1 MKLKSPD
8 VILLLILV
16 NARVRIDTLADLV
29 ARKRVDDIL
38 RVPWIGSLL
47 SPQAMERMADWLTD
61 PITLLLITATFLLVA
76 VYVILDVVGQGTD
89 HDWWRAK
96 WAVAMAIV
104 LCTVVAGSLFLIFL
118 RHATTPASYTH
129 DGGVIQT
136 EEATKLILA
145 GRNPYVEDY
154 LNTPMADWGLDF
166 KSALYHYPYL
176 PFTFL
181 MSTPAYLLSQ
191 VALGW
196 YDQRFLYLLM
206 FLALLVL
213 ASASARG
220 PVSKLSLVMIL
231 GLNPIMG
238 SDIIYGMNDVFVL
251 FWIVLTVYLLSK
263 GRLSLSMVAFA
274 LACAS
279 KPTAWFLAPF
289 LVIYLYGRVRRS
301 EEPIL
306 DNIWATVKSALP
318 AALVFC
324 VLILPFAAWD
334 LGALVD
340 DVWAWSSGTAEVAY
354 QIRGWGFSNLVLAL
368 GLVSSRLDYFPFWAL
383 ELLTCVPLLGF
394 LVWWQ
399 FRRNNLS
406 VALYSYGTLLLVFFY
421 FSRFLNEN
429 YLGYIV
435 AVFALAYFVGNDDSP
450 GVQDRQIEMRAA
462 TEVAG

>member
-16 NARVRIDTLADLV
+16 TARVRIDTLADLV

-238 SDIIYGMNDVFVL
+238 NDIIYGM
-251 FWIVLTVYLLSK
+251 TS
-263 GRLSLSMVAFA
+263 S
-274 LACAS
+274 
-279 KPTAWFLAPF
+279 TA
-289 LVIYLYGRVRRS
+289 
-301 EEPIL
+301 
-306 DNIWATVKSALP
+306 
-318 AALVFC
+318 
-324 VLILPFAAWD
+324 
-334 LGALVD
+334 
-340 DVWAWSSGTAEVAY
+340 
-354 QIRGWGFSNLVLAL
+354 
-368 GLVSSRLDYFPFWAL
+368 
-383 ELLTCVPLLGF
+383 
-394 LVWWQ
+394 
-399 FRRNNLS
+399 
-406 VALYSYGTLLLVFFY
+406 
-421 FSRFLNEN
+421 
-429 YLGYIV
+429 
-435 AVFALAYFVGNDDSP
+435 
-450 GVQDRQIEMRAA
+450 
-462 TEVAG
+462 